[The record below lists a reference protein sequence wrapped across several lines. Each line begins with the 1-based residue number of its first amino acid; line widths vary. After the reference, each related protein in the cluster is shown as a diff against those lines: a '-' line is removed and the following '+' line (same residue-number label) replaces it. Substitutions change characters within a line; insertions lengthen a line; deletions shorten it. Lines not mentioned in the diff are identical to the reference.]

1 MCEILLSFLRD
12 EVITDVQ
19 HTIQILFD
27 VTPYRMVNSSQQ
39 SKILLQRERFFLDCL
54 TLKIVV
60 LRSLEM
66 LANPLLSRISVTQ
79 HA

>member
-27 VTPYRMVNSSQQ
+27 VTPYRMV
-39 SKILLQRERFFLDCL
+39 
-54 TLKIVV
+54 
-60 LRSLEM
+60 
-66 LANPLLSRISVTQ
+66 
-79 HA
+79 